1 MIYAL
6 IICALVLYISG
17 YSFICELARLI
28 QKQNPVYVCHHPLLI
43 NTKIAL
49 VPSMPLSHGLARLLE
64 RTARG
69 QENQST
75 QEDSQNH
82 FTDKKR
88 SIFHHFSL
96 FYNLTSQLYFSY
108 NRLYTGQPAHSLFE
122 QQKPTAINHFI
133 IAATN
138 QTVNSN
144 RVKKASSLVREYL
157 LKSKFT

>member
-1 MIYAL
+1 MIYA
-6 IICALVLYISG
+6 IIT
-17 YSFICELARLI
+17 CELAIYVSGYPSICQLARPI
-28 QKQNPVYVCHHPLLI
+28 QEQNLVYVCHHLLLL
-43 NTKIAL
+43 NTKNAF
-49 VPSMPLSHGLARLLE
+49 VPSIPLSHGLARLLE
-64 RTARG
+64 RTSRG
-69 QENQST
+69 QESQST

-138 QTVNSN
+138 QAVNSN